1 MEISCFDTLNPNEM
15 VGFLKAGQLRR
26 DCHFNLQVILVM
38 GCPLKHEAIQLK
50 SDLIRS
56 PQDYFDSGEVSLTDL

>member
-1 MEISCFDTLNPNEM
+1 MEISCFDTLNPTVM
-15 VGFLKAGQLRR
+15 VGFLKADQLRR
-26 DCHFNLQVILVM
+26 DCYFNLQVILVM

>member
-15 VGFLKAGQLRR
+15 VEFLKEGQLRR

-56 PQDYFDSGEVSLTDL
+56 PQEYFDSGEVSLTDL